1 MNNKVLA
8 TYQSYNPHD
17 CTSTGFDFTLYA
29 DGSVAVES
37 HSRWQGS
44 TSGERYRSEP
54 DTVDLS
60 NLDESYPDND
70 ADSLLSAFV
79 DSFDSSEDLPSPYSR
94 GSYGFRCTR
103 QGYVIQ

>member
-1 MNNKVLA
+1 MNNKALA
-8 TYQSYNPHD
+8 THQSYDPYD

-29 DGSVAVES
+29 DGSVAVTS
-37 HSRWQGS
+37 RSRWQGS

-60 NLDESYPDND
+60 NLDESDPDND

-79 DSFDSSEDLPSPYSR
+79 DSFDSLEDLPSPYSR
-94 GSYGFRCTR
+94 GSYNFHCTR
-103 QGYVIQ
+103 KGYVIQ